1 MSKQRS
7 PNGNGSYKKRSDG
20 RCVWRQT
27 VDGETREL
35 TANTMKELQEKV
47 KKIADLPII
56 KDKQKV
62 FDWIEKWLEI
72 YIKPLKKTA
81 TYNQYESVYRMHV
94 KPVIGNRKLS
104 GIKQYDIQ
112 HVIAEMN
119 KKSMSTKT
127 MKHAKTVMS
136 CAFTKAFKEKLIA
149 INPVLEIEIPIK
161 QAKIRKTLT
170 IQELIKVF
178 NEMINSRWIWSIHF
192 MLVTGLRRG
201 ELLALKWTD
210 IDFENKQVTV
220 SKSNSITGIGDTKPA
235 KIHYAPLS
243 DNAIK
248 YLSKQKE
255 MLVNE
260 FNPSLHNNELKKEH
274 LVFPA
279 QKGTMVKPNTFYHM
293 LVRFAKRGGVYAT
306 PHCFRHTFVYLFKD
320 ALSLKELQNALGHDE
335 STTTLDI
342 YGDILNAS
350 SVKTADKI
358 DEIFNAIDLEVKEIE
373 KKEGKILEFKRTG
386 AKLGQIK

>member
-81 TYNQYESVYRMHV
+81 TYNQYESVYRIHV

-136 CAFTKAFKEKLIA
+136 CAFAKAYKEKLIA
-149 INPVLEIEIPIK
+149 VNPVVEIEIPIIQTK
-161 QAKIRKTLT
+161 GRKTLT
-170 IQELIKVF
+170 IQELVTIFK
-178 NEMINSRWIWSIHF
+178 EMKYSRWIWSIHF
-192 MLVTGLRRG
+192 MLVTALRRG

-210 IDFENKQVTV
+210 IDFINKQITV
-220 SKSNSITGIGDTKPA
+220 SKSNSVTGLGDTKPA
-235 KIHYAPLS
+235 NIHHVPLS

-248 YLSKQKE
+248 YLNEQKK

-260 FNPSLHNNELKKEH
+260 FNPSLHNEDLKKEYF
-274 LVFPA
+274 VFPA
-279 QKGTMVKPNTFYHM
+279 QHGHMVSPNTFYHM
-293 LVRFAKRGGVYAT
+293 LVGFAKRGGVYAT
-306 PHCFRHTFVYLFKD
+306 PHCLRHTFVNLSKD
-320 ALSLKELQNALGHDE
+320 TLSLKELQNALGHDE

-350 SVKTADKI
+350 SIKAADKI
-358 DEIFNAIDLEVKEIE
+358 DEIFNAIDLEVKEIQ
-373 KKEGKILEFKRTG
+373 KKEGKVVDFRKSG